1 MKVPWD
7 GASHHRHVRHAVVR
21 NTFIHQVLHDLPPG
35 SRGAPSAPPWEL
47 TAAALRRR
55 CVRDFC
61 GPGENTLLRESRC
74 PHTRTP
80 AGAAARAARKRTW
93 PPHSD
98 VERRSHRP
106 RRCRGSAAPPC
117 ASTAPTGRRRERTR
131 PSSLLPTGASLRSA
145 SRRRYRTSRGR
156 NAPRA
161 NVTPE
166 GYRTSRGRHAPRA
179 VVAVGSAASS
189 SKAEKPWGSILPLF
203 GELLFS

>member
-1 MKVPWD
+1 MLWLRKWGSCGCALTETILATAHLRCKIAANKRLHREKREAKVI
-7 GASHHRHVRHAVVR
+7 GNRLK
-21 NTFIHQVLHDLPPG
+21 TLP
-35 SRGAPSAPPWEL
+35 R
-47 TAAALRRR
+47 
-55 CVRDFC
+55 
-61 GPGENTLLRESRC
+61 
-74 PHTRTP
+74 
-80 AGAAARAARKRTW
+80 